1 MMDWVY
7 LALFLAAAVAVGR
20 VYSVL
25 KRVRNQRAN
34 DWDEQLVKN
43 LRAQGGDPFQA
54 VDVDFFFGAPT
65 AEQGESLAAVLRPEG
80 FAVDCKQM
88 QTEGAEGFS
97 VHARKALRITVPEMQ
112 GHSARFRTLAQA
124 QGCSYDGWAAA
135 GITRQAVD
143 NRRLRPRGVSR

>member
-1 MMDWVY
+1 MVNWAY
-7 LALFLAAAVAVGR
+7 LVLFLAAAVAVGR
-20 VYSVL
+20 IYAVL

-54 VDVDFFFGAPT
+54 IEVDFFFGAPT

-80 FAVDCKQM
+80 FAVDVKHM
-88 QTEGAEGFS
+88 QTEGAEGYS
-97 VHARKALRITVPEMQ
+97 VHALKALRVTVPEMQ
-112 GHSARFRTLAQA
+112 GHSARFRILAQA
-124 QGCSYDGWAAA
+124 HGCSYDGWAAA
-135 GITRQAVD
+135 GITRQAAD